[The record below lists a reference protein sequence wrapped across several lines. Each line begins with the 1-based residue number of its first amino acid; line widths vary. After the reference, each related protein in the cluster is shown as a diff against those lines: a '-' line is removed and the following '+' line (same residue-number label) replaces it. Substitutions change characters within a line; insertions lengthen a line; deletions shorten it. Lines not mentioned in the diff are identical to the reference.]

1 MKPLRRR
8 NVINRLYVI
17 PIVSLVFCSPFA
29 RAESG
34 PKDLAARTELHSIE
48 TLTLSDTQFLTG
60 DANGKPTTTSG
71 QFQIAGSG
79 RLPVIVLQHGSGGM
93 GANIEMWQKKLTR
106 SASLLLRSMALRVA
120 GLRR

>member
-17 PIVSLVFCSPFA
+17 PIVSLVFFSPFA
-29 RAESG
+29 RAEPG

-71 QFQIAGSG
+71 QF
-79 RLPVIVLQHGSGGM
+79 
-93 GANIEMWQKKLTR
+93 R
-106 SASLLLRSMALRVA
+106 SL
-120 GLRR
+120 GLRPIARHRTAARLRRNGCQHRDVAERI